1 MVSDLTHTSTGSY
14 ATNLAP
20 YPIACIQSYFLHY
33 SKHAK
38 NFNFEIFKDPKLFVD
53 SYLKHKPKIIGFS
66 NYIWNSDLAYEFA
79 KKIKKINPDTFIIF
93 GGPNFPLG
101 DESRKNW
108 LKTHPEVDVYI
119 VGEGEESFT
128 NIIDIWIDSEDIRT
142 AKIAN
147 VAGCFSLVDGHLQK
161 PNELNPRIPDLD
173 KIPSPYLEGYLDE
186 FLEESKLSPILE
198 SNRGC
203 PFSCTFCVDGISER
217 SKVYNKSIERFSAEL
232 EYIAQRYKGKI
243 LTLADLNFGMYSRDV
258 EISKAIAK
266 IKEKYN
272 YPYYIQV
279 STGKNNK
286 ERVLDC
292 ADVLKGSMSLAA
304 SVQSLD
310 KDVLVN
316 IKRDNISEEKLVD
329 MTQMGNKMSANTYSE
344 VILALPGDSKEK
356 HFDTVLR
363 LADAQMNLI
372 SMYQCMLLQGSELG
386 AKSTREQ
393 WNLRSKFRILPRCF
407 GRYNFDNEEIIAAEI
422 EEICVSTSSLPLDD
436 YYECR
441 SFALTEGLF
450 YQDKIL
456 FELFGF
462 LKNFGIKPSNL
473 LPELH
478 NRRLTFSQGIVDL
491 YRSFDYDTKHELY
504 DDSEELSQLIK
515 TDGSIID
522 KYISGELGVNV
533 LFKHRAM
540 ATLDLIDDIYDA
552 AFSISLE
559 LLQKKD
565 SESYIKYKSFLEELK
580 IFCILQ
586 NRNIFDYDKIYEHTF
601 YYDFQKLINDNFQT
615 LPDKSEVPLHIKF
628 YTEDE
633 KKQLIKEQLIERGS
647 DINGIGKILSRTL
660 GSMLQRTIV
669 VNKQEKEKGLH
680 KDIKMEMAT
689 SEFGVNVSP
698 GEFV

>member
-1 MVSDLTHTSTGSY
+1 MVSDLTHTSSSGIY

-20 YPIACIQSYFLHY
+20 YPIACIKSYFLHY

-53 SYLKHKPKIIGFS
+53 SFLKHKPKVIGFS
-66 NYIWNSDLAYEFA
+66 NYIWNSDLAHEFA

-101 DESRKNW
+101 DESRKKW
-108 LKTHPEVDVYI
+108 LESHPEVDVYV

-128 NIIDIWIDSEDIRT
+128 NIVDIWIDSKDIRT

-147 VAGCFSLVDGHLQK
+147 IPGCFSLVDENLQK
-161 PNELNPRIPDLD
+161 PTELNPRIPDLD

-186 FLEESKLSPILE
+186 FLSESKLSPILE

-203 PFSCTFCVDGISER
+203 PFSCTFCVDGIPER
-217 SKVYNKSIERFSAEL
+217 SRVYKKSVDRFAAEM
-232 EYIAQRYKGKI
+232 EYIAQHYDGKI

-266 IKEKYN
+266 VKEKYN

-286 ERVLDC
+286 PKVLEC
-292 ADVLKGSMSLAA
+292 ADILKGSMSLAA

-310 KDVLVN
+310 KDVLINV
-316 IKRDNISEEKLVD
+316 KRNNISEEKLLE
-329 MTQMGNKMSANTYSE
+329 MTQVGNDMSANTYSE

-356 HFDTVLR
+356 HFETVLK
-363 LADAQMNLI
+363 LADSQMNLI

-386 AKSTREQ
+386 SESSRVQ
-393 WNLRSKFRILPRCF
+393 WNMGSKFRILPRCF
-407 GRYNFDNEEIIAAEI
+407 GRYTFDDEEIIAAEI
-422 EEICVSTSSLPLDD
+422 EEICVSTSSLSLDD

-441 SFALTEGLF
+441 TFALTEGLH

-456 FELFGF
+456 FELYGF
-462 LKNFGIKPSNL
+462 LKFFNILPSNL
-473 LPELH
+473 IPELH
-478 NRRLTFSQGIVDL
+478 KKRLTFSQGITDL
-491 YRSFDYDTKHELY
+491 YQSFDHDTRHELY
-504 DDSEELSQLIK
+504 DDREKLSQLIK
-515 TDGSIID
+515 TDRNIID
-522 KYISGELGVNV
+522 KHISGELGVNV
-533 LFKHRAM
+533 LFKHRAIS
-540 ATLDLIDDIYDA
+540 TLNLIDDIYDA
-552 AFSISLE
+552 AFSVSFE
-559 LLQKKD
+559 LLEKQD
-565 SESYIKYKSFLEELK
+565 PESYIKYKPFLEELK
-580 IFCILQ
+580 IFCKLQ
-586 NRNIFDYDKIYEHTF
+586 KRNVFDYDQIFEHTF
-601 YYDFQKLINDNFQT
+601 NYDFQKLIHDKFQT
-615 LPDKSEVPLHIKF
+615 LPEKSNTPLHIKF
-628 YTEDE
+628 YTKDE
-633 KKQLIKEQLIERGS
+633 QKQLIQEQIDERGS

-669 VNKQEKEKGLH
+669 VNNQEKEKILH
-680 KDIKMEMAT
+680 KDIEMAT
-689 SEFGVNVSP
+689 SP